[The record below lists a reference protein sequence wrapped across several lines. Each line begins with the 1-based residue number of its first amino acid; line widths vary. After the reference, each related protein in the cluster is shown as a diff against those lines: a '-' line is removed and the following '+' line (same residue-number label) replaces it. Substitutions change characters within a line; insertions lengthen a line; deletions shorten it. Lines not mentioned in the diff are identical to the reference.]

1 MTTYKVNYEY
11 LDNGVASVNLCDGPS
26 LSWVKAWYTFYCK
39 NVFEI
44 HEATEG
50 EIREA
55 TAKGMPRTKV
65 PDSFTEDVT
74 NDRIL
79 KVLCDLADTEGDD
92 DPVLVDRVHEIIDAI
107 NEERI

>member
-1 MTTYKVNYEY
+1 MATYKVNYEY

-26 LSWVKAWYTFYCK
+26 LSWVKAWYTFHNK

-44 HEATEG
+44 HEAAEW

-55 TAKGMPRTKV
+55 TDKGMPRTKV
-65 PDSFTEDVT
+65 PDSFPEDVT

-79 KVLCDLADTEGDD
+79 KVLCDLVDEEGDD
-92 DPVLVDRVHEIIDAI
+92 DPVLVDRVHEIMDAI